1 MHDNSVLF
9 CCVFIEDVEAVVH
22 LKRMLYCGST
32 LSPLRSGRW
41 MHYTLIYCWFGKII
55 QLLLHDEIKV
65 DICVL
70 FFVFFFKKHRSV
82 WNLEMV
88 GVAAVFQ
95 LQNSWIILWEEIML
109 NLTSCA
115 TTVLGLSCC
124 CGMKLE
130 VKQVNE
136 VCSLSSTILSLWI
149 SLCNFIQSCEVL
161 RAKILCNGAISSYR
175 QLALSH
181 LNDLDF
187 QES

>member
-1 MHDNSVLF
+1 MITVCCSAVFLLKMWRLLYIWNACCIVAAHCLHWDLADGCITHWFIAGLERLYSF
-9 CCVFIEDVEAVVH
+9 CCMMKSRWTSVFCF
-22 LKRMLYCGST
+22 L
-32 LSPLRSGRW
+32 
-41 MHYTLIYCWFGKII
+41 
-55 QLLLHDEIKV
+55 
-65 DICVL
+65 
-70 FFVFFFKKHRSV
+70 FFFKKHRSV